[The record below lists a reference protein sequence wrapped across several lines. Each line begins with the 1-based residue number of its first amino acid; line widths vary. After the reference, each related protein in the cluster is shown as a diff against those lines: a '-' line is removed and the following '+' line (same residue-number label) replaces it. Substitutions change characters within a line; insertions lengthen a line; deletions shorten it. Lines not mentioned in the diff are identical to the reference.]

1 MKKINS
7 KQLIKILS
15 KSCKNKSQKDLPL
28 FTTKETNF
36 IIDLIFNK
44 SDNLAYLYLIEDIVD
59 STDIG
64 KPILFNSMNYKRYL
78 FLINYFKCKGNATRA
93 AILSGYSYKSA
104 KQQGHRI
111 LKEIQN
117 MSKIRWLL
125 LMTFITTGKTRK

>member
-1 MKKINS
+1 MNKINS
-7 KQLIKILS
+7 QQLIQILS
-15 KSCKNKSQKDLPL
+15 KSCENKSQKDLPL

-44 SDNLAYLYLIEDIVD
+44 SDNLAYLYIIEYILDKTKMD
-59 STDIG
+59 KS
-64 KPILFNSMNYKRYL
+64 ILFNSMNYKRYL
-78 FLINYFKCKGNATRA
+78 FLMNYFKCKGNATRA

-117 MSKIRWLL
+117 MSKIR
-125 LMTFITTGKTRK
+125 